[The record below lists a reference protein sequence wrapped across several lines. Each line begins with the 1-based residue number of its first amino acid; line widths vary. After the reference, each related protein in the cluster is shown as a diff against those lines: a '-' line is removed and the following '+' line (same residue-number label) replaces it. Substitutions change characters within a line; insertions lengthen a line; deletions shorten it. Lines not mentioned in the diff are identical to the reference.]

1 MKTWLHL
8 SAEGLAAP
16 SGQWP
21 CCLWR
26 AAGDNQ
32 RMLLV
37 EAAQSL
43 GAQPVDVLLPMEMC
57 SFVRSEP
64 WPSKRRPDAQAIAFA
79 IEEQLGEDLE
89 VVHVCAGRRDRQGR
103 YPVLVT
109 HKARLRALLQLL
121 AALGI
126 EVSSVQVDANVLPNG
141 TLAAVD
147 WYDRRVVGGD
157 LHLALS
163 SQGLKALEPL
173 LAEPLQWLDETDS
186 LALIEQALWNG
197 HGQSIDLLQGEFARP
212 RRAWPW
218 ASLVLA
224 VALLFTL
231 DWGFKLVRIQT
242 LEGQAHQLYAQSLQR
257 FQALYP
263 QQTRV
268 IDLSAQLDALHRQAA
283 MPSATALARLVRLTE
298 QVIGGGDVD
307 VQRIDFRAGD
317 GWKVQ
322 LTTASFNELEQLRE
336 RGQQNGMPVRIG
348 NSSKDGN
355 RVQAV
360 LMLEEPR

>member
-21 CCLWR
+21 CCMWR
-26 AAGDNQ
+26 AAGDSQ

-43 GAQPVDVLLPMEMC
+43 AGQPVDVLLPMEMC

-89 VVHVCAGRRDRQGR
+89 VVHVSTGRRDRQGC

-126 EVSSVQVDANVLPNG
+126 DVRSVQVDANLLPG
-141 TLAAVD
+141 DTLAAVD
-147 WYDRRVVGGD
+147 WYDRRVVGGNV
-157 LHLALS
+157 HLALS
-163 SQGLKALEPL
+163 SQGLEALEPL
-173 LAEPLQWLDETDS
+173 LTEPLQWLDDTES
-186 LALIEQALWNG
+186 LALIEHALWNDN
-197 HGQSIDLLQGEFARP
+197 GQSINLLQGEFARP

-218 ASLVLA
+218 ATLVLA
-224 VALLFTL
+224 AALLFTL
-231 DWGFKLVRIQT
+231 DWGFKLMRIQT
-242 LEGQAHQLYAQSLQR
+242 LEGQAQQLYAQSLQR

-283 MPSATALARLVRLTE
+283 TPSATALARLVRLTE

-322 LTTASFNELEQLRE
+322 LTAASFNELEQLRE
-336 RGQQNGMPVRIG
+336 RGRHNGMPVRIG

-360 LMLEEPR
+360 LMLEEP